1 MRFDQDKQLDSL
13 LDQALREFP
22 LEPVPDRLKT
32 RILGQIEK
40 PLAKPRFQISWIDL
54 GLSGALA
61 LIIGFALDFIQG
73 VSHSPYWAARIRVE
87 LLLIWQ
93 NWKYFS
99 LHNQSLILAVL
110 LSAGV
115 VFALLGVLASVYW
128 RYAAYGKRL
137 PA

>member
-1 MRFDQDKQLDSL
+1 MKIDQEKHLDSL

-22 LEPVPDRLKT
+22 LEPAPERLKA

-40 PLAKPRFQISWIDL
+40 PLAKARFQISWIDL
-54 GLSGALA
+54 ALSGALA
-61 LIIGFALDFIQG
+61 LMIRFALDFIQG
-73 VSHSPYWAARIRVE
+73 VSHSPYWTARIRIG
-87 LLLIWQ
+87 LLVFWQ
-93 NWKYFS
+93 DWKYFS

-115 VFALLGVLASVYW
+115 ILALLALLASVYW